1 MPISS
6 APCSCSDFVVAK
18 LNRFLATRAGW
29 RGEFFVTPARERKGN
44 GLWFVGPRKA
54 EIRGED
60 VPEPVGNQIT
70 VEGIVSLVSA
80 GTEMLIYKGEANPD
94 EDLGLET
101 ARGSFRFPV
110 KYAYQTVGRVVARG
124 EKAPEKVGD
133 IVFCR
138 HPHQDYFTMTGEGWL
153 VAPVPNGL
161 APERAVFM
169 NLLGVALNS
178 QLDFPTRFGDCVAVF
193 GQGLVGSFCA
203 QLARRTAG
211 RVVVIDPI
219 AIRRQQALQWG
230 ADMAVDPA
238 AAKDAI
244 LEASEG
250 RGADICIEATG
261 VPSAL
266 QTAIESMAQ
275 EGTVV
280 AISFFGKRV
289 VPLILSPEFHYR
301 RLKILSSQVSSLGS
315 GLQPRWS
322 FARRDAAAFDVL
334 LQDWLVTPVTH
345 RLPFDRAPEAYAILD
360 EHPDQALGIL
370 LEHQRG

>member
-1 MPISS
+1 VT
-6 APCSCSDFVVAK
+6 ATA
-18 LNRFLATRAGW
+18 NRSGT
-29 RGEFFVTPARERKGN
+29 RKGH
-44 GLWFVGPRKA
+44 GLWFVGPRQA
-54 EIRGED
+54 EIRTED
-60 VPEPVGNQIT
+60 VPEPIGNQIA
-70 VEGIVSLVSA
+70 VEGLVSLVSA
-80 GTEMLIYKGEANPD
+80 GTEMLIYRGEANPD

-101 ARGSFRFPV
+101 ARGSFSFPV
-110 KYAYQTVGRVVARG
+110 KYAYQTVGKVVARG
-124 EKAPEKVGD
+124 EKAVPKIGD

-138 HPHQDYFTMTGEGWL
+138 HPHQDYFTMAGEGWL
-153 VAPVPNGL
+153 IAPVPDGIV
-161 APERAVFM
+161 PERAVFM

-178 QLDFPTRFGDCVAVF
+178 QLDVPTRLGDVIAVF

-211 RVVVIDPI
+211 KVVVIDPI
-219 AIRRQQALQWG
+219 QIRREEAIKWG
-230 ADMAVDPA
+230 ADMALDPA
-238 AAKDAI
+238 HAKEGI

-266 QTAIESMAQ
+266 QTAIESTGQ
-275 EGTVV
+275 EGTII

-301 RLKILSSQVSSLGS
+301 RLRLISSQVSSLGS

-334 LQDWLVTPVTH
+334 AHDWLVTPVTH
-345 RLPFDRAPEAYAILD
+345 RLPFDRAPEAYTILD
-360 EHPDQALGIL
+360 QHPEDALGIL
-370 LEHQRG
+370 LEHRRT